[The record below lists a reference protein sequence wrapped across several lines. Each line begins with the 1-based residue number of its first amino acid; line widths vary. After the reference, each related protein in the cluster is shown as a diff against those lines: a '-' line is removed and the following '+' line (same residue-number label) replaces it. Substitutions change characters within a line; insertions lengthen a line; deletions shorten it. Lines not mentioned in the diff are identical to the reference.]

1 MARSRAKKATV
12 NIATNLLYEVITFIC
27 GLILPRLI
35 LSHFGSTYNGIIS
48 SVTQFLSLVSI
59 LRLGVAGATRVALYR
74 TLATN
79 DLAGTSAIVR
89 ATEKYLRK
97 VGLAIL
103 VYIAVLAVVYPMFTD
118 TGIGFFDVSV
128 LVIAT
133 GIGTFAQYYFGITNQ
148 TFLSADQSTYIS
160 NIAQIC
166 STLANTVLSAVL
178 IYSGC
183 TIQTVKLASSVVFF
197 LTPFML
203 NIYVAR
209 KYSLDKKC
217 EPDYTG
223 LEKRNDLLAS
233 SLANIVH
240 ENTDVI
246 VLTLSCDVKTVSVYA
261 VYNLVMSALRKILA
275 VFSTGTEAIYGDMWA
290 KHQMDSIK
298 KNLTIY
304 EYVIGVFISIV
315 FSATIM
321 LIVPFVR
328 IYTKG
333 VTDVNYIQ
341 PTYALVISV
350 AMVFFCFRIP
360 YLTLVQ
366 GIGAYK
372 ETKAGAFFEA
382 GLNLTS
388 SIVLVKFIGIT
399 GTAIGTLLANV
410 FRSFQYAFYIER
422 NVVSRGKVVLLKDII
437 WISINLGLSCSI
449 ARILFFRIDISSWSG
464 WCCCGVMVV
473 FISITVTLMTSLIAY
488 RPVVMQTY
496 AVIRRMIGVPR
507 RRA

>member
-223 LEKRNDLLAS
+223 LEKRNDVLAS

-328 IYTKG
+328 
-333 VTDVNYIQ
+333 NIQ
-341 PTYALVISV
+341 
-350 AMVFFCFRIP
+350 R
-360 YLTLVQ
+360 
-366 GIGAYK
+366 
-372 ETKAGAFFEA
+372 
-382 GLNLTS
+382 GL
-388 SIVLVKFIGIT
+388 
-399 GTAIGTLLANV
+399 
-410 FRSFQYAFYIER
+410 
-422 NVVSRGKVVLLKDII
+422 
-437 WISINLGLSCSI
+437 
-449 ARILFFRIDISSWSG
+449 
-464 WCCCGVMVV
+464 
-473 FISITVTLMTSLIAY
+473 
-488 RPVVMQTY
+488 
-496 AVIRRMIGVPR
+496 RM
-507 RRA
+507 